1 MKTFPVLHTAAA
13 LLLSLLLSAC
23 GSTPRSDYYML
34 SAEAQDTVS
43 DTPPGPSIGLGPVVI
58 PEYLR
63 GREIVTNTGPNKLD
77 VRQYQRWGEPLD
89 SGITRVALFNLAV
102 LLDTQAVSVY
112 PWRRDAPPDYAVR
125 LLVTSLTVE
134 NGKAMLICEW
144 TLSRPASGDELQ
156 RRISRLS
163 EPADAKSAASIAAAY
178 SRLLLAL
185 SEDIAAAIKGHR
197 GGA

>member
-1 MKTFPVLHTAAA
+1 MKTFPVLHTTTV

-63 GREIVTNTGPNKLD
+63 GREIVTNSGPNKLD

-112 PWRRDAPPDYAVR
+112 PWRRDAPPEYAVR